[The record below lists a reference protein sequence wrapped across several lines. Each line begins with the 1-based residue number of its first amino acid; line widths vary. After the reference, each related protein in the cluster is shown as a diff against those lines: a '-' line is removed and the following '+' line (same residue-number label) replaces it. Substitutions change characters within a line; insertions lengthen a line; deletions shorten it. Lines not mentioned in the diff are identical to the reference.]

1 MKRHIAAF
9 ITLLALT
16 CGFASAHKEVPLD
29 GKKIELIASC
39 GHSKV
44 PNAVFVTLAKKK
56 YRVELTEKFAMKFKA
71 GDKCWIGLTGIV
83 RDMPFGQP
91 GLTAEHADGFIE
103 VIEIE
108 FLDQKPDRKR
118 ALKVLD

>member
-1 MKRHIAAF
+1 MRI
-9 ITLLALT
+9 ISLLALT
-16 CGFASAHKEVPLD
+16 CGLASADKAESLD
-29 GKKIELIASC
+29 CKKIELTASC
-39 GHSKV
+39 GVSKV